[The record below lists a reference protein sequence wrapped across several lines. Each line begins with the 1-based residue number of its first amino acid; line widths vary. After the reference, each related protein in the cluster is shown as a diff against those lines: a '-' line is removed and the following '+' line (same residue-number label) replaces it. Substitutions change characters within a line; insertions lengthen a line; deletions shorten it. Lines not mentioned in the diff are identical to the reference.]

1 MPSKPRKAVYAG
13 SFDPLT
19 NGHLWMVEQG
29 LELFDVLTVA
39 IGVNP
44 DKAYTYAL
52 EERLEILRASLPRCP
67 ELEIAHFGNRY
78 LVDYAT
84 EIGARYILRGI
95 RSAPDYEYERGMR
108 HMNAALNDGIT
119 TVFLMPPR
127 ELAELSSSMVK
138 GLVGPEGWEE
148 HVSKLV
154 PEAAFDA
161 LRNEVAGG

>member
-1 MPSKPRKAVYAG
+1 MSTTERKAVYAG

-29 LELFDVLTVA
+29 LKMFDHITVA
-39 IGVNP
+39 IGINP
-44 DKAYTYAL
+44 DKSYTYGL
-52 EERLEILRASLPRCP
+52 EERLAIMRASLPDSDA
-67 ELEIAHFGNRY
+67 LEISHFENRY

-84 EIGARYILRGI
+84 EIGAGYILRGI

-108 HMNAALNDGIT
+108 HMNAALNDAIT

-138 GLVGPEGWEE
+138 GLVGPDGWEE
-148 HVSKLV
+148 HVEKLV
-154 PEAAFDA
+154 PKPVFDA
-161 LRNEVAGG
+161 LRREG